1 MKQAKLILLLL
12 TIISLLSACWMSSDN
27 SEKPV
32 DSSVEDQ
39 KKGQIEVSSTLT
51 KKSGNN
57 NSDERFSYLKQLSI
71 EKQEAFNRFTF
82 ERNLK
87 ELYKFTPEDMV
98 LVYLYCISI
107 GDPALIYEITYNGG
121 YLPNNKDKFREDYFD
136 YVMIHDSEIAIH
148 YRYFDSIK
156 VEESTAE
163 ENQVTVLVTVGL
175 ESSTHSLA
183 LGLQKE
189 DQIWKLDIYHSIK
202 EYENKALKSKDLI
215 D

>member
-1 MKQAKLILLLL
+1 MKQAKLILLSL
-12 TIISLLSACWMSSDN
+12 TIISLLSAYWMSSDN

-39 KKGQIEVSSTLT
+39 EKGQIEVQSALT
-51 KKSGNN
+51 KKSGNK

-71 EKQEAFNRFTF
+71 ENQEAFNRFTS
-82 ERNLK
+82 ERNLQ
-87 ELYKFTPEDMV
+87 ELYKFAPEDMV

-107 GDPALIYEITYNGG
+107 GDPGLIYEITYNGG
-121 YLPNNKDKFREDYFD
+121 YLPNKDKFREDYFD
-136 YVMIHDSEIAIH
+136 YAMIHDSEIAMH
-148 YRYFDSIK
+148 YRYLDSIK

-175 ESSTHSLA
+175 ESLTHSLA

-189 DQIWKLDIYHSIK
+189 DQTWKLDIYHSIK
-202 EYENKALKSKDLI
+202 EYKNKALKSKDLI